1 MNLCEVLAIN
11 LKYYRKKYKLSQE
24 KFAETLKKSNV
35 SVSRK
40 MNGKVGFSQ
49 NDMVEWGNLLHI
61 PLEEYGEFFFT

>member
-1 MNLCEVLAIN
+1 MPY
-11 LKYYRKKYKLSQE
+11 KYNKLRGRIVERFGSQE

>member
-1 MNLCEVLAIN
+1 
-11 LKYYRKKYKLSQE
+11 
-24 KFAETLKKSNV
+24 
-35 SVSRK
+35 